1 MGKQIEERDHIHRR
15 VIGQI
20 RQIFQVDNLSGVE
33 VFSGLNRIV
42 QLLDIL
48 DTRQAEEGQA
58 ISGARWR
65 LLLHLFLSEQ
75 IGHRAG
81 LTPTELSHFQQVSKN
96 TVSALLR
103 GLEEQG
109 YILRQTDARDLRV
122 FRIHLS
128 DSGRQ
133 IMLET
138 APGRIQALNRLL
150 HGLSPEEVTQLI
162 ALLTRLRHNLEA
174 QVCPIHRDEPAS

>member
-1 MGKQIEERDHIHRR
+1 M
-15 VIGQI
+15 GQI
-20 RQIFQVDNLSGVE
+20 RQIFQVDDLSGVE
-33 VFSGLNRIV
+33 VFTGLNRIV
-42 QLLDIL
+42 QLMEIL
-48 DTRQAEEGQA
+48 EARQTEENQA
-58 ISGARWR
+58 LSGARWR

-128 DSGRQ
+128 DTGRQ
-133 IMLET
+133 VLLET
-138 APGRIQALNRLL
+138 APGRMQALNRLL
-150 HGLSPEEVTQLI
+150 HGMSPEEVGQLI
-162 ALLTRLRHNLEA
+162 GLLTRLRHNLEA
-174 QVCPIHRDEPAS
+174 QVCPVHRDEPAASAKTA